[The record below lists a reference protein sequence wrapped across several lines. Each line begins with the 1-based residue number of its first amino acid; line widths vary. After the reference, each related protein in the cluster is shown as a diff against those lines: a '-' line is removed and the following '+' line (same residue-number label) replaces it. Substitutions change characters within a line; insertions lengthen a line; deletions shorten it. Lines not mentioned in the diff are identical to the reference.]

1 MQRWRDRQHKVEPD
15 HSPSRRLDT
24 RSNSTPNWDAWNEWA
39 DAKIA
44 NALAVERKAIV
55 ELLASEMS
63 KALDDAYND
72 LAEEA
77 RSLRIEVTALQDT
90 VEQLRSIIKSE
101 KAKVIDLPNLLRRA
115 K

>member
-1 MQRWRDRQHKVEPD
+1 
-15 HSPSRRLDT
+15 
-24 RSNSTPNWDAWNEWA
+24 
-39 DAKIA
+39 
-44 NALAVERKAIV
+44 
-55 ELLASEMS
+55 MS

-77 RSLRIEVTALQDT
+77 RSLRIEVTALQET